1 MRYFTL
7 IRLRIRAYLQRSH
20 IAHVVELM
28 GAKER
33 ERVEDEAKL
42 DALVRQYRRTMG
54 HIAQRTDA
62 ATLINEIGRTER

>member
-7 IRLRIRAYLQRSH
+7 IRLRIRAYLQRGH
-20 IAHVVELM
+20 IAHVIEQM

-33 ERVEDEAKL
+33 ELLEDKAKL

-54 HIAQRTDA
+54 HIAQRTDPQ
-62 ATLINEIGRTER
+62 TLIDEIGRTK